1 MISPNS
7 SKLTTKLL
15 PPLGPSISEIY
26 HSSSPLLPLIFADA
40 MTIRLQV
47 FCTEQGCSVANEL
60 DEDDGRSW
68 HWVAYDS
75 AERPVGC
82 IRLVPPPHPAHPNGF
97 NGPSEKHYIKL
108 TRLAVMRD
116 AREKGLARL
125 LCEEALGWAMRNV
138 KELGEEWQGLVLVH
152 AQVSVEQMW
161 KRLGFKTDEKLGR
174 WDEEGIEHLG
184 MWRTLE
190 MDAATDSREAT
201 E

>member
-1 MISPNS
+1 
-7 SKLTTKLL
+7 
-15 PPLGPSISEIY
+15 
-26 HSSSPLLPLIFADA
+26 
-40 MTIRLQV
+40 MTIRLQI

-75 AERPVGC
+75 SERPVGC

-97 NGPSEKHYIKL
+97 KDPSEKPYIKL
-108 TRLAVMRD
+108 TRTAVMQN
-116 AREKGLARL
+116 ARGKGLARL

-138 KELGEEWQGLVLVH
+138 KELGEGWQGLVLVH
-152 AQVSVEQMW
+152 AQVGVEQIW
-161 KRLGFKTDEKLGR
+161 ERLGFKTDERLGR

-184 MWRTLE
+184 MWRKLD

-201 E
+201 G